1 MTATRAD
8 SADRATD
15 QTEPR
20 DPRLAVGTILFLT
33 SETLLFAG
41 LLGSYFS
48 LAAANEVWPPAF
60 VDLDVVRAAAF
71 TGLFAVS
78 ALTMWLSLRAARAGR
93 HAEADRWALL
103 TGVLG
108 LVFVVNTV
116 LDLATL
122 DFGIDTDAYGSIF
135 FITIGLHALHVVAGL
150 VILAAAVAVSFGRG
164 RAPVGSTRTATAY
177 YWWFTVILSVVVF
190 AVFYLIQ

>member
-1 MTATRAD
+1 VTATHAGSTERTTEHA
-8 SADRATD
+8 
-15 QTEPR
+15 EPR
-20 DPRLAVGTILFLT
+20 DSRLAVGTVLFLT

-48 LAAANEVWPPAF
+48 LGAANDVWPPEG
-60 VDLDVVRAAAF
+60 VDLDVVRAATF

-103 TGVLG
+103 TGVIG
-108 LVFVVNTV
+108 VAFVVNTV
-116 LDLATL
+116 ADLATL
-122 DFGIDTDAYGSIF
+122 DFGIDTDSYGSIF

-150 VILAAAVAVSFGRG
+150 VVLAAAVAVTFGRG
-164 RAPVGSTRTATAY
+164 RAPVVSTRAATAY
-177 YWWFTVILSVVVF
+177 YWWFTVILSLVVF
-190 AVFYLIQ
+190 AVFYLIK